1 VRYESPDYVGRL
13 RHYARSLYRKF
24 CMARLPVPQKE
35 GDPINT
41 YLRDTMQRGN
51 TLRPNQIITL
61 QRPPAAGKCE
71 TTMKTTPPDIR
82 KATKKEHRS

>member
-1 VRYESPDYVGRL
+1 
-13 RHYARSLYRKF
+13 
-24 CMARLPVPQKE
+24 
-35 GDPINT
+35 
-41 YLRDTMQRGN
+41 MQRGN
-51 TLRPNQIITL
+51 TLHPNQIITL